1 MYQIQKGSKYVLIET
16 RTFGGYRV
24 FLYNAYFDSQ
34 EEVYFETKK
43 EADDYANFWITTD

>member
-1 MYQIQKGSKYVLIET
+1 MYQIQKGNKVALVAA

-24 FLYNAYFDSQ
+24 FLYNAYFDSE
-34 EEVYFETKK
+34 EEVYFETKQ